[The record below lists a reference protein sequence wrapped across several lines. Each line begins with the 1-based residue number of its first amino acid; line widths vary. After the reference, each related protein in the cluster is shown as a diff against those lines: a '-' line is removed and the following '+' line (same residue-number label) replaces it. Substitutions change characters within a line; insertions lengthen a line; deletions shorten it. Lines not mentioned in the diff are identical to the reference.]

1 MKCLDNMIFEK
12 HTKATDKGQVDNFT
26 LKISL
31 SALPEVARE
40 EIVKNYI
47 LSADTEI
54 DIENEIITISAT
66 AVHGKK
72 IEDI

>member
-1 MKCLDNMIFEK
+1 MDRMIFEK

-40 EIVKNYI
+40 EIIKNYI
-47 LSADTEI
+47 LSADTVI
-54 DIENEIITISAT
+54 DIENQVMTISAT

>member
-1 MKCLDNMIFEK
+1 MDKVIFEK
-12 HTKATDKGQVDNFT
+12 FTKATDKGQIDNFT

-31 SALPEVARE
+31 SALPEVART
-40 EIVKNYI
+40 EIIKNYI

-54 DIENEIITISAT
+54 DIENQIMTISAT